1 MDVAKSL
8 LTFGEMKMVRN
19 IEMMLSEG
27 DLNAGADASSA
38 AANGLLFLFCTMA
51 LLFTGAVLM
60 LKASA

>member
-1 MDVAKSL
+1 
-8 LTFGEMKMVRN
+8 MVRN